1 MLSLPVLL
9 LVLLRRQL
17 QPLLL
22 LLLLL
27 PLPTCTNNGTV
38 NIIAVSCSV
47 YARQNYSCT

>member
-17 QPLLL
+17 QPLL